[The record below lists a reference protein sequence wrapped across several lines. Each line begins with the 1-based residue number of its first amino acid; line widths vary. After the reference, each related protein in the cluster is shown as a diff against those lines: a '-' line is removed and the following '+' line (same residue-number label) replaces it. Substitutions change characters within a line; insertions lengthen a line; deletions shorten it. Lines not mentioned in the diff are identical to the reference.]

1 MSGAGK
7 RVGSGKGNESAGD
20 EPADQAFAERDGA
33 KRVPTHGIDIRFAGF
48 PGLI

>member
-7 RVGSGKGNESAGD
+7 RVRSGKGNESAGI
-20 EPADQAFAERDGA
+20 EPADEVFAERDGA
-33 KRVPTHGIDIRFAGF
+33 KRVPTHRRDIRFTGF